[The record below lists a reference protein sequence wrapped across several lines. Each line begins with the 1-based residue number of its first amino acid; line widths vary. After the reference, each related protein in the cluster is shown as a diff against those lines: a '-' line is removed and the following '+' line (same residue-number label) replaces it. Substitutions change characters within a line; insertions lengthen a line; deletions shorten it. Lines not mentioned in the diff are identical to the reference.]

1 LGAEPL
7 ITSAENLLSKVKG
20 VSFHAREHNAM
31 LPYMQSRTALGIR
44 ERVAMEVTGHK
55 TRSVF
60 DRYDIVNKADHQ
72 EVAKK
77 LTGIVLGIVADM
89 PANA

>member
-1 LGAEPL
+1 MESRLHPKRIVLGCRHD
-7 ITSAENLLSKVKG
+7 
-20 VSFHAREHNAM
+20 FR
-31 LPYMQSRTALGIR
+31 RTAVRNMVNLGIR
-44 ERVAMEVTGHK
+44 ERVAMEVTGYK

-77 LTGIVLGIVADM
+77 LTGIVSGLVSEI
-89 PANA
+89 PASS

>member
-1 LGAEPL
+1 L
-7 ITSAENLLSKVKG
+7 ILQWIFRFPAQPEKLELLCWITV
-20 VSFHAREHNAM
+20 
-31 LPYMQSRTALGIR
+31 GIR
-44 ERVAMEVTGHK
+44 ERAAMGVTGHK

-77 LTGIVLGIVADM
+77 LTGIVSGIVSDM
-89 PANA
+89 PTTS